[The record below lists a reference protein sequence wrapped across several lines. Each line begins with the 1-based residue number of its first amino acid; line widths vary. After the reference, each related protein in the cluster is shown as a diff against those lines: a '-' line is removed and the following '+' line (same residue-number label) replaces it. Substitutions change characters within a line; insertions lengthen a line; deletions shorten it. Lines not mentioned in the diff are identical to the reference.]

1 MNYVPQIPDW
11 FQTRKAAQVTAFFA
25 AMSGGKI
32 NILKAVKLIYLADR
46 LSMERRDAPITNDQY
61 VSMKFGPVNS
71 STYNYLNGVA
81 PTRLEQW
88 HEFIGIRNGNN
99 IPLSREVEIPGD
111 LDELSRS
118 EIDILTD
125 TWQQFEDIDRFE
137 LAEWTHKFCPEWSD
151 PHGSSIPIDYA
162 TIFRRLGKQDPIDL
176 AEDLQAERRLVAEF
190 ALAK

>member
-46 LSMERRDAPITNDQY
+46 LSMDRRDAPITNDQY
-61 VSMKFGPVNS
+61 VSMDFGPVNS
-71 STYNYLNGVA
+71 STYNYLKGAA
-81 PTRLEQW
+81 PSRIDQW
-88 HEFIGIRNGNN
+88 IEFIGIRNGND
-99 IPLSREVEIPGD
+99 IPLSREITIPDD

-118 EIDILTD
+118 EISMLSE
-125 TWQQFEDIDRFE
+125 TWENFKDIDRFE
-137 LAEWTHKFCPEWSD
+137 LAEWTHKFCPEWTH

-162 TIFRRLGKQDPIDL
+162 TIFRRLGKTDPIAL